1 MIFFIY
7 FLSLSMRKE
16 RKKRKEKIDK
26 LNIPFAKEE
35 ENTRIVII
43 AWIERNGH
51 DSSRNRGIVSTSVDY
66 NSSRSC
72 PK

>member
-7 FLSLSMRKE
+7 FLSLSVREE
-16 RKKRKEKIDK
+16 RKKKIDK

>member
-7 FLSLSMRKE
+7 FLSLSVREE
-16 RKKRKEKIDK
+16 RKKKIDK

-66 NSSRSC
+66 NSSHSC